1 LIHES
6 LYGHVGQRG
15 VKLRSQML
23 DRREDDAV
31 AA

>member
-6 LYGHVGQRG
+6 LYGHVGQCG

-23 DRREDDAV
+23 DREDDAV